1 MNIKFKRVLSMVM
14 AIMLIVPSVVVPTY
28 AADVSVADHVI
39 ISQVYGGGGNSG
51 AVYTNDFIELYN
63 PTGATVDLAGWSV
76 QYTGSTGIFGSTS
89 VLELT
94 GVIEP
99 DSYYLIQC
107 AAGAN
112 TELSALPTPDL
123 EGTFTMSSSK
133 GKVALVSAIEPITV
147 STTDSETGIV
157 TVIKGIDNPTVVDFV
172 GFGAANEFEGS
183 APTPTLSNSTA
194 AIRKVEGVD
203 TDDNSADF
211 IVGAPSPRNSTYG
224 TVETKCAL
232 PTVDVASGLV
242 DYGTALTFSSTTADA
257 TIEYNTVSA
266 SSDTWT
272 SGNSVTVENDATYY
286 VRAVKE
292 GLLNS
297 NVATFTY
304 TVDYQIK
311 LNIYPEETDVV
322 SGATVSITTNAENG
336 TIFHTFEPVAS
347 TTSAIIAI
355 ENVQITTSSLVTIQ
369 VEGNIGDT
377 VTLSTFALAEGRI
390 ISDVVQKTFTI
401 IDPNDVPSIKE
412 VLLLPDGTENVSV
425 RGILSYYATTYD
437 NPVIQSVIDGEI
449 YSLYVFGKVPDGA
462 QIGDE
467 IRLKGKFVYYNKIPQ
482 ISNITDSAIIEHQ
495 APIPPVE
502 MTIAELNEQGLNMLT
517 RVVKIK
523 DVTLGAYNGGGSTPI
538 SDATGTINIYKA
550 APYPTLVEAGDIV
563 DVYAIVSRYNS
574 TVQLATGTAE
584 ANGFNTYDI
593 VNDIKN
599 PLLTLNDI
607 YPDAKPNQIY
617 TVSVKAEDN
626 KGIQDVKLSY
636 TIDVV
641 TKENIVM
648 SYNESELVYEFNIPG
663 EEILMSSEL
672 MTFTVTATDIT
683 GLKTTSEEVSVKI
696 DNKPQF
702 ISLVPARNSATDE
715 NKSPLIQVTLLNEG
729 VNPQVK
735 LTLVK
740 GEEIILTNQVMTP
753 GTVAGTYSYQ
763 TGTLTDG
770 GYVATVTVVRAD
782 TGTATETWNF
792 TVGTPAFRPFFGQLH
807 AHTAEYS
814 DGSGTLNNALD
825 YLKNLNALDNVNF
838 ISVTDHSNYFDATS
852 AANPAEALNDKTQMT
867 AASLT
872 KWNQYVSTMETY
884 NETNIGETVALPGF
898 EMTWSGGP
906 GHINTFNSDGLIS
919 RNNSTLNNKTGDA
932 GMKSYYE
939 TLIGDSDPLAN
950 LSQFNH
956 PGSTFGTFSDFA
968 YWSPSYDNKMVAVEV
983 GNGEGAIGSGGYFPS
998 YTEYTKAL
1006 DKGWHVSPTNNQDNH
1021 KGKWGNANTART
1033 VIITDTLSSDGLLQG
1048 LKDMSVYSTE
1058 DQNLNIWFTVND
1070 KIMGSIIDE
1079 VPTAPLQF
1087 TVNID
1092 DPDSGDII
1100 SKVEIVTNSG
1110 RVARSQTFSST
1121 LVDWTFE
1128 LPAVQGY
1135 YYVRVTQADKNIA
1148 VTSPVWIGQAPRV
1161 GISSLESSAKM
1172 PVTNET
1178 LNLKTTLFNNELN
1191 SVTITSI
1198 KYEVGGE
1205 IIKSDTMAEVVG
1217 TAGVYQNTIEYK
1229 PVTPGI
1235 QKITVTAAI
1244 MVDGQEIIFTQ
1255 DIEINVR
1262 DSEKLVYIGIDAS
1275 HYNEY
1280 VRGNYK
1286 DSMGN
1291 FAEMAMDYDVRVVEL
1306 ETSEALIAATQNDK
1320 YEMLVFTP
1328 PTRRN
1333 GSNFLIGYKNYTDE
1347 EILAVK
1353 SFAESGKTVILTGWS
1368 DYYENYTK
1376 YSDGTAYTLPLDE
1389 HMSAQQNKL
1398 IAALGSSLR
1407 ISDDQIQD
1415 TVNNGGSAQR
1425 LYLEN
1430 YNLDNPF
1437 LANVKADEQVYSNYG
1452 GASIYAVGTDML
1464 PTSALPSSVSPMV
1477 YGFVTSTSLDSDKDG
1492 TTGVTGVTVPKYDDM
1507 HMVAASEVV
1516 SYDSGK
1522 EATIIVAGSAFMSN
1536 FEIQTTLDSY
1546 ATPAYSNYTIL
1557 ENVVQSVNPI
1567 VITPIS
1573 EVHAAAEGIKFTVEG
1588 IVTSNASGFDKDT
1601 AFFDSI
1607 YMQDATAGINLFP
1620 VAGDVRAG
1628 QTVQITGTTSS
1639 YNGERQLNVEK
1650 LTIVDPTIKA
1660 LPEPKAVTSSDIL
1673 NATYLGSLVK
1683 VTGKV
1688 TEIGLSNGVVE
1699 SIYVKDSNGD
1709 ICRIFIDGYITKD
1722 AVIAN
1727 LKVGAGITAVGLS
1740 SIDAE
1745 GSRVRIRDR
1754 ADIACTE
1761 AVVVPTP
1768 DDSDD
1773 DSEPADPKPEPK
1785 KDEITVGS
1793 NMTSG
1798 QLASAIQAAMEN
1810 STEELP
1816 KITLEFGD
1824 DVDNMTL
1831 NSEVL
1836 DSIENGNVQVTI
1848 SKAGVKYVI
1857 PAEELGLTELTALLG
1872 EGALE
1877 SDTELNISVNKV
1889 DAATRDEISEWAA
1902 AQGMKLVG
1910 NPVEFKMSVR
1920 SKSTGESVNVTKFNN
1935 YVERVFELGSDVN
1948 MDDLATGVY
1957 VDSKGR
1963 MQPVPTI
1970 FYTENGIVY
1979 ASIKSMTNSTYA
1991 LVSLDRDVKGIE
2003 GHWSEAVIQ
2012 KMADRL
2018 ILTNTLEFEAD
2029 KAITRAEFTD
2039 YIVRALGLYREDQEV
2054 NGKFTDITSDSN
2066 LAGSIIIANKW
2077 GIVNGYMDQTFRP
2090 DQTISRQ
2097 EAMTM
2102 YANALQYLEIE
2113 TVHTNRLNQFSDKDL
2128 VAGWAHASV
2137 MTVLDKE
2144 VFNGMTETTL
2154 SPLGTLTHAES
2165 LQAIYN
2171 LLQKSGL
2178 NE

>member
-1 MNIKFKRVLSMVM
+1 MNKTFKKLVSIIM
-14 AIMLIVPSVVVPTY
+14 AIMLIVPSVIVPTY
-28 AADVSVADHVI
+28 AADVSVADHVV

-51 AVYTNDFIELYN
+51 AVYTHDFIELYN
-63 PTGATVDLAGWSV
+63 PTGVTVDLTGWSV
-76 QYTGSTGIFGSTS
+76 QYTSSTGIFGSTN

-172 GFGAANEFEGS
+172 GFGAANEFEGT

-194 AIRKVEGVD
+194 AIRKVEGID

-211 IVGAPSPRNSTYG
+211 IVVTPAPRNSTYG

-232 PTVDVASGLV
+232 PSVDVASGLV
-242 DYGTALTFSSTTADA
+242 DYGTALMFSSTTAGA

-272 SGNSVTVENDATYY
+272 TGNSVTVEKDATYY
-286 VRAVKE
+286 VRAVKD
-292 GLLNS
+292 GLLDS
-297 NVATFTY
+297 DVAIFTY
-304 TVDYQIK
+304 SVDNKIK

-347 TTSAIIAI
+347 TTSAIMAI
-355 ENVQITTSSLVTIQ
+355 ENVQITASSLVTIK
-369 VEGNIGDT
+369 VEGNFGET
-377 VTLSTFALAEGRI
+377 LTLSTFALAEGRI
-390 ISDVVQKTFTI
+390 VSDVVQKTFTI
-401 IDPNDVPSIKE
+401 IDPNDVSSIKE
-412 VLLLPDGTENVSV
+412 VLLLADGTENVSV

-467 IRLKGKFVYYNKIPQ
+467 IRLKGKFVYYNGIPQ
-482 ISNITDSAIIEHQ
+482 LSNITDSAIIKYSG
-495 APIPPVE
+495 PIPPVE

-538 SDATGTINIYKA
+538 SDATGTINIFKA

-563 DVYAIVSRYNS
+563 DVYAIVSRYKT

-584 ANGFNTYDI
+584 ANGFNIYDI

-607 YPDAKPNQIY
+607 YPDAKPNQNY
-617 TVSVKAEDN
+617 TITVKAEDN

-636 TIDVV
+636 TMDAV
-641 TKENIVM
+641 TKNNLPMTYNSTEN
-648 SYNESELVYEFNIPG
+648 LYEFTILG
-663 EEILMSSEL
+663 EEISMSSEL
-672 MTFTVTATDIT
+672 LKFTVTATDIT
-683 GLKTTSEEVSVKI
+683 GLKTTSEEVNVTI

-702 ISLVPARNSATDE
+702 VSLIPARNGSTNE

-740 GEEIILTNQVMTP
+740 GEDVIVANQLMTP
-753 GTVAGTYSYQ
+753 GTEANTYKYQ
-763 TGTLTDG
+763 TANLADG
-770 GYVATVTVVRAD
+770 VYTATVVVVRTD
-782 TGTATETWNF
+782 TGTVTETWNF

-852 AANPAEALNDKTQMT
+852 AANPAEALNDKTKMT

-919 RNNSTLNNKTGDA
+919 RNNTALNNKTGDA

-939 TLIGDSDPLAN
+939 TLIGNSDPLAN

-956 PGSTFGTFSDFA
+956 PGTTFGTFSDFA
-968 YWSPSYDNKMVAVEV
+968 YWSPSYDNKMVAVEI
-983 GNGEGAIGSGGYFPS
+983 GNGEGGIGSGGYFPS
-998 YTEYTKAL
+998 YAEYTKAL

-1033 VIITDTLSSDGLLQG
+1033 VIITDTLSSEGLLKG

-1058 DQNLNIWFTVND
+1058 DHNLNIWFTVND

-1110 RVARSQTFSST
+1110 RVARSQTFSSNV
-1121 LVDWTFE
+1121 VDWTFE

-1172 PVTNET
+1172 PVTNEM

-1217 TAGVYQNTIEYK
+1217 TAGVYQNTIEYT
-1229 PVTPGI
+1229 PVAPGI
-1235 QKITVTAAI
+1235 QKITVTAVV
-1244 MVDGQEIIFTQ
+1244 MVDGQEKVFTQ
-1255 DIEINVR
+1255 DLEINVR

-1306 ETSEALIAATQNDK
+1306 ETSEALLAATQSDK
-1320 YEMLVFTP
+1320 FEMLIFTP

-1333 GSNFLIGYKNYTDE
+1333 GSNFLIGYKNYSDE
-1347 EILAVK
+1347 EIQAVK
-1353 SFAESGKTVILTGWS
+1353 AFAESGKTVIVTGWS

-1376 YSDGTAYTLPLDE
+1376 YSDGTAYTLPAED
-1389 HMSAQQNKL
+1389 HMAAQQNKL
-1398 IAALGSSLR
+1398 ITALGSSLR
-1407 ISDDQIQD
+1407 IADDQIKD
-1415 TVNNGGSAQR
+1415 TVNNGGQAQR

-1437 LANVKADEQVYSNYG
+1437 LANVVPDEQVYSNYG
-1452 GASIYAVGTDML
+1452 GASVYAVGTDML
-1464 PTSALPSSVSPMV
+1464 PTGTLPGSVSPMV
-1477 YGFVTSTSLDSDKDG
+1477 YGFVTSESSDSDKDG
-1492 TTGVTGVTVPKYDDM
+1492 TTGVTGVTVPKYNDM

-1557 ENVVQSVNPI
+1557 ENVVQSVNPV

-1573 EVHAAAEGIKFTVEG
+1573 EVHKVAEGIKFTVEG

-1607 YMQDATAGINLFP
+1607 YLQDATAGINLFP

-1660 LPEPKAVTSSDIL
+1660 LPEPKVVTSADIL

-1699 SIYVKDSNGD
+1699 SVYVKDANGD
-1709 ICRIFIDGYITKD
+1709 VCRIFIDGYITKD
-1722 AVIAN
+1722 VVVAN
-1727 LKVGAGITAVGLS
+1727 LEVGAGITAIGLS
-1740 SIDAE
+1740 SNDAE
-1745 GSRVRIRDR
+1745 GPRVRIRDR
-1754 ADIACTE
+1754 ADIVCTE
-1761 AVVVPTP
+1761 ATIDPINN
-1768 DDSDD
+1768 
-1773 DSEPADPKPEPK
+1773 DPKPTLQTQQKTKSDKEEVVIK
-1785 KDEITVGS
+1785 VNMNTTQLTAAIKQAIEKS
-1793 NMTSG
+1793 N
-1798 QLASAIQAAMEN
+1798 QEV
-1810 STEELP
+1810 P
-1816 KITLEFGD
+1816 KIT
-1824 DVDNMTL
+1824 
-1831 NSEVL
+1831 
-1836 DSIENGNVQVTI
+1836 IELLGNVDSVILTSDILKAIEDGLVQLTI
-1848 SKAGVKYVI
+1848 LKSDVEYVF
-1857 PAEELGLTELTALLG
+1857 PAKEYSLQKLTTLLG
-1872 EGALE
+1872 VGSLE

-1889 DAATRDEISEWAA
+1889 DKETKDEVSKWAKSN
-1902 AQGMKLVG
+1902 GLKPLG
-1910 NPVEFKMSVR
+1910 NPLKFTISVQ
-1920 SKSTGESVNVTKFNN
+1920 SKSTGKSVTVT
-1935 YVERVFELGSDVN
+1935 E
-1948 MDDLATGVY
+1948 
-1957 VDSKGR
+1957 
-1963 MQPVPTI
+1963 
-1970 FYTENGIVY
+1970 
-1979 ASIKSMTNSTYA
+1979 
-1991 LVSLDRDVKGIE
+1991 
-2003 GHWSEAVIQ
+2003 
-2012 KMADRL
+2012 
-2018 ILTNTLEFEAD
+2018 
-2029 KAITRAEFTD
+2029 
-2039 YIVRALGLYREDQEV
+2039 
-2054 NGKFTDITSDSN
+2054 
-2066 LAGSIIIANKW
+2066 
-2077 GIVNGYMDQTFRP
+2077 
-2090 DQTISRQ
+2090 
-2097 EAMTM
+2097 
-2102 YANALQYLEIE
+2102 
-2113 TVHTNRLNQFSDKDL
+2113 
-2128 VAGWAHASV
+2128 
-2137 MTVLDKE
+2137 
-2144 VFNGMTETTL
+2144 FNGFY
-2154 SPLGTLTHAES
+2154 G
-2165 LQAIYN
+2165 
-2171 LLQKSGL
+2171 KVD
-2178 NE
+2178 